1 VKEASE
7 RGDDLESRSKS
18 SEAVHISVSATCT
31 QVCMIPITR
40 SCSVP
45 AQPGDDPADLPD
57 MHEEPALSAN
67 HVRQSHLINLAQP
80 RRKDALVFKLPLK
93 AKPDA
98 TRY

>member
-1 VKEASE
+1 
-7 RGDDLESRSKS
+7 
-18 SEAVHISVSATCT
+18 
-31 QVCMIPITR
+31 MIPITR

-67 HVRQSHLINLAQP
+67 HVQQSHFINLAHP
-80 RRKDALVFKLPLK
+80 TRKDALIFKLPLT